1 MAGAKQM
8 DCLRALAI
16 SGSLTRHKDSDK
28 LRLRIHFDQ
37 PDGHA
42 LHFHRQKV
50 PLRSGRPLSFDS
62 GRAQH
67 HTTTTTYYVGDLVW
81 VFIGDLGRY
90 SKEAV
95 VQFYEGGGEIPEL
108 GPRAAL
114 CLKETLELIHRWA
127 RCIRL
132 AEPEGED
139 GPALITS
146 REPDAKPEGIRAMRA
161 RPRCQLQAQTR
172 KLRDESRSPPATSE
186 SEESDAP
193 SSLYS
198 YKTRG
203 GKAPGK
209 AGGSARVAEPTNRDA
224 VIGVVLVN
232 LVGFSIE
239 MAGETAE
246 PADSCGAVPGVTPAD
261 GGTTRAAR
269 GPSDIM
275 FVSTVTNALARTLG
289 GKKDVYSIQ
298 IGAEESWSS
307 SESLMR
313 FCAHAYDPNCE
324 LQMLT
329 CSTGVRVLLLVA
341 RKELTP
347 GNAREVGDADYTSNG
362 PAGGDV
368 LVTLNYNSFEYTGF
382 STPFTCAFSGRTV
395 NGFAAC
401 APDEQD
407 FLLEQNLLLP
417 YIRDILKQERTAAP
431 EIER

>member
-1 MAGAKQM
+1 MARRDPVVAPTENNKLKSVGLSCPLKSQRPALFSLV
-8 DCLRALAI
+8 CLPIAI
-16 SGSLTRHKDSDK
+16 HPATARGDAEPGTAESNCDLGEGLFVNFRTTSNSRTSDE
-28 LRLRIHFDQ
+28 
-37 PDGHA
+37 
-42 LHFHRQKV
+42 KV
-50 PLRSGRPLSFDS
+50 EDTHLRSSSHDF
-62 GRAQH
+62 A
-67 HTTTTTYYVGDLVW
+67 TTSSSSSSPT
-81 VFIGDLGRY
+81 
-90 SKEAV
+90 
-95 VQFYEGGGEIPEL
+95 P
-108 GPRAAL
+108 
-114 CLKETLELIHRWA
+114 A
-127 RCIRL
+127 R
-132 AEPEGED
+132 
-139 GPALITS
+139 
-146 REPDAKPEGIRAMRA
+146 
-161 RPRCQLQAQTR
+161 
-172 KLRDESRSPPATSE
+172 SRSLPPGTVLLCEIIS
-186 SEESDAP
+186 P
-193 SSLYS
+193 H
-198 YKTRG
+198 
-203 GKAPGK
+203 
-209 AGGSARVAEPTNRDA
+209 RV
-224 VIGVVLVN
+224 LQ
-232 LVGFSIE
+232 
-239 MAGETAE
+239 
-246 PADSCGAVPGVTPAD
+246 
-261 GGTTRAAR
+261 
-269 GPSDIM
+269 
-275 FVSTVTNALARTLG
+275 G